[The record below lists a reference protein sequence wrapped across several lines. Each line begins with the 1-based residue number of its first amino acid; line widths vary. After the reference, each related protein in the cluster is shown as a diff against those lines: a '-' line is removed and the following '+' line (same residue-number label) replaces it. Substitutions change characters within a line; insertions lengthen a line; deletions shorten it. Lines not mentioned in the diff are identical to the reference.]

1 MSTTTDFIT
10 ELYRAANEVGK
21 LTPFE
26 KRRLIERAVTSIH
39 EGRQQVGIAP
49 RKTEPDKV
57 IDLQTVAASIAS
69 APDVLISHAMLEAA
83 DMIRTLKIVLD
94 AKDE

>member
-1 MSTTTDFIT
+1 M
-10 ELYRAANEVGK
+10 
-21 LTPFE
+21 
-26 KRRLIERAVTSIH
+26 TSIR

-49 RKTEPDKV
+49 SKTEPDKV

-94 AKDE
+94 AKDDVMRG